1 MGVESR
7 QYEGIKCLTCKEKD
21 KKKREKKM
29 YLLYIKVFMCPI
41 SSKTPM
47 NVSIFRVEAWIAG
60 YIYSKYSDPVE
71 PEILLLLNV
80 RHTRRKTA
88 NQI

>member
-1 MGVESR
+1 
-7 QYEGIKCLTCKEKD
+7 
-21 KKKREKKM
+21 
-29 YLLYIKVFMCPI
+29 MCPI

-47 NVSIFRVEAWIAG
+47 NVSTFRVEAWIAG